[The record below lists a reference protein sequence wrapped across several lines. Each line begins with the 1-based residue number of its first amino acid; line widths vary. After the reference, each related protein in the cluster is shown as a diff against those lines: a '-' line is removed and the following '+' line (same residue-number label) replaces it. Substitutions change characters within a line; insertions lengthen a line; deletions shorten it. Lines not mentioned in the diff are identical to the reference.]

1 MFQDGQA
8 GSLSYDELESSST
21 SSASIR
27 LPFLMSH
34 EAAAFSVSDARLPRY
49 QPFLL
54 LLAAVAAGMVVD
66 RYWPF
71 DPRFLFGAAIF
82 GELLWLG
89 LWLWRFHF
97 AGTCVLLVAVA
108 AAGGSWHHDQWRL
121 VQQDEAGLC
130 VTEEIRPLACEAIAL
145 TSPRWSPAP
154 PLSALRTVPKGD
166 ETELMLRVTSIREG
180 AIWRPA
186 SGYAFMDLDGH
197 LLGVRAGDRVRLMVL
212 ASQPMKPLNP
222 GEFNYYE
229 YERSRRV
236 FCRLRGLFPE
246 SVSVVER
253 GSVWSWR
260 LWLSRLREAGNGIL
274 REHISQQRSTL
285 AAAILLGAREQLDP
299 ERNEGFLVTGTIHVL
314 SISGLHVGIL
324 AMGFW
329 SLFRTGLFP
338 RRLMLWSAI
347 GLTMVY
353 CLLTDSQPP
362 IVRATIL
369 IVVACSSL
377 LWGRRA
383 LGFNTLAFA
392 GLIVLAYQPS
402 ALFQAGPQLSF
413 LSVAAMIL
421 FAPWLT
427 KRVEH
432 DPLDHLINQSRPWY
446 QRIVRAVGGEFYR
459 VWLTGVVIWI
469 ITLPLVW
476 QQYSLIS
483 PIALGLNAV
492 IWLPI
497 LIAMYARFAVLLVG
511 PIAPRIGE
519 LCGRVCDFNLW
530 LIEYCIELGQ
540 VPVGNHFH
548 APPPPWW
555 WVATFYGVFLV
566 WVLVPQLRT
575 RKLWA
580 AALVCSWCAI
590 AWWLALHPQWDLT
603 RQEDRPL
610 RCTFVAVGHGTCVL
624 LETPQGQNLLYD
636 AGKLGSPVG
645 AVRPISAVLWD
656 RGIRHLDAIVISHA
670 DSDHFNGI
678 PELLQRYSVGVIY
691 VSTRMFDDEDRQPAV
706 KELHAAIKKSAVPL
720 RALSSGNKL
729 QAGDDVHMEVLHPT
743 ELGVIGSD
751 NANSLVLLI
760 EFEGRKLLLPG
771 DLESPGMEDLLA
783 ELPID
788 CDIVMA
794 PHHGSARSDPRGFA
808 NWSRPEHVVISG
820 GRDVEDI
827 DAIDAVK
834 RSYGQL
840 GSAVYHTAEQGS
852 VRFEISAEQIV
863 VAPFRKVAHPE

>member
-1 MFQDGQA
+1 MGLGWAKTEQSFFR
-8 GSLSYDELESSST
+8 L
-21 SSASIR
+21 AS
-27 LPFLMSH
+27 PAMSN
-34 EAAAFSVSDARLPRY
+34 EAAAFSASAGRQPQY
-49 QPFLL
+49 HPFLL

-66 RYWPF
+66 RYWPL
-71 DPRFLFGAAIF
+71 DPRIWFAAALI
-82 GELLWLG
+82 GQLLWLG
-89 LWLWRFHF
+89 LWLGRLQT
-97 AGTCVLLVAVA
+97 AGTLMLFLAVA
-108 AAGGSWHHDQWRL
+108 AAGGTWHHDQWRL
-121 VQQDEAGLC
+121 VQQDEAGLS
-130 VTEEIRPLACEAIAL
+130 VTEEIRPLACEAVAL

-166 ETELMLRVTSIREG
+166 ETELMLRVTRIREG
-180 AIWRPA
+180 AEWRPA
-186 SGYAFMDLDGH
+186 SGYAFLDLDGH

-246 SVSVVER
+246 SVTVVER
-253 GSVWSWR
+253 GSAWSWR
-260 LWLSRLREAGNGIL
+260 LWLSRLRETGNGIL
-274 REHISQQRSTL
+274 REHISPQRSTL

-329 SLFRTGLFP
+329 RLFRTGLFP
-338 RRLMLWSAI
+338 RRAMLWGAI
-347 GLTMVY
+347 GLTIVY

-369 IVVACSSL
+369 VVAACCSL
-377 LWGRRA
+377 LWGRTA

-427 KRVEH
+427 KQAEH
-432 DPLDHLINQSRPWY
+432 DPLDKLIARTRPWY
-446 QRIVRAVGGEFYR
+446 QRWANAIFGELFR
-459 VWLTGVVIWI
+459 VWLTGVVIWVI
-469 ITLPLVW
+469 SLPLVW

-497 LIAMYARFAVLLVG
+497 SLAMYFGFGVLFVSSLVPQLGAV
-511 PIAPRIGE
+511 
-519 LCGRVCDFNLW
+519 CGQICDFNLW
-530 LIEYCIELGQ
+530 LIEYCIELAQ
-540 VPVGNHFH
+540 FPPGNHFH

-555 WVATFYGVFLV
+555 WVAVFYAVFLIG
-566 WVLVPQLRT
+566 VLVPRFRGQR
-575 RKLWA
+575 LWT
-580 AALVCSWCAI
+580 AALLCGWAAI
-590 AWWLALHPQWDLT
+590 AWPLATHPQWDFT
-603 RQEDRPL
+603 RQADQPL

-624 LETPQGQNLLYD
+624 IETPEGRNLLYD

-645 AVRPISAVLWD
+645 AVRPISAVLWS
-656 RGIRHLDAIVISHA
+656 RGIQHLDAIVISHA

-691 VSTRMFDDEDRQPAV
+691 TSTRMFDDADRQPAV
-706 KELHAAIKKSAVPL
+706 KELHAAILRADVPL
-720 RALSSGNKL
+720 KTLAAADKL
-729 QAGDDVHMEVLHPT
+729 RVGDAVRMEVLHPT
-743 ELGVIGSD
+743 ALGVIGSD

-771 DLESPGMEDLLA
+771 DLESPGLEDLLA

-794 PHHGSARSDPRGFA
+794 PHHGSNRSDPRGFA

-840 GSAVYHTAEQGS
+840 GSAVYHTAERGS
-852 VRFEISAEQIV
+852 IRFEISGAKIV
-863 VAPFRKVAHPE
+863 VQSFRPLIPSENPAGSP

>member
-1 MFQDGQA
+1 MTT
-8 GSLSYDELESSST
+8 EL
-21 SSASIR
+21 
-27 LPFLMSH
+27 
-34 EAAAFSVSDARLPRY
+34 AAFADGDARTPRY
-49 QPFLL
+49 HPCLL

-66 RYWPF
+66 RYWPLS
-71 DPRFLFGAAIF
+71 PLVWYVAALL
-82 GELLWLG
+82 GSVLWLA
-89 LWLWRFHF
+89 LWLRKYQVTSTFSLLF
-97 AGTCVLLVAVA
+97 AAA
-108 AAGGSWHHDQWRL
+108 AAGGVWHHDQWRL

-166 ETELMLRVTSIREG
+166 ETELLLRVTRIRHG
-180 AIWRPA
+180 AEWRPA
-186 SGYAFMDLDGH
+186 SGLAFLDLDGH
-197 LLGVRAGDRVRLMVL
+197 LLGVRAGDRVRLLVL

-246 SVSVVER
+246 SVTVIER

-260 LWLSRLREAGNGIL
+260 LWLSRMREAGNGVL
-274 REHISQQRSTL
+274 REHISLRRSTL

-324 AMGFW
+324 AFGFW

-338 RRLMLWSAI
+338 RRPMLWAAI
-347 GLTMVY
+347 GLTILY

-369 IVVACSSL
+369 VVVVCCSL

-383 LGFNTLAFA
+383 MGFNTLAFA
-392 GLIVLAYQPS
+392 GLIVLAFNPA

-427 KRVEH
+427 KRIEH
-432 DPLDHLINQSRPWY
+432 DPLDHLIAQSRPWY
-446 QRIVRAVGGEFYR
+446 QRVARAVGGEFYR
-459 VWLTGVVIWI
+459 VWLTGVVIWV

-483 PIALGLNAV
+483 PIALVLNAV

-497 LIAMYARFAVLLVG
+497 LLAMYFGFGVLLLG
-511 PIAPRIGE
+511 PILPPIGH
-519 LCGRVCDFNLW
+519 LCGRACDFNLW
-530 LIEYCIELGQ
+530 LIEYGIELGQ
-540 VPVGNHFH
+540 MPAWNHLH

-555 WVATFYGVFLV
+555 WVAVFYGVFLV

-575 RKLWA
+575 KRLWA
-580 AALVCSWCAI
+580 AALLCGWGAI
-590 AWWLALHPQWDLT
+590 AWPLSLHPQFDFART
-603 RQEDRPL
+603 TDRPL
-610 RCTFVAVGHGTCVL
+610 ACTFVAVGHGTSVL
-624 LETPQGQNLLYD
+624 IETPDGRNMLYD

-645 AVRPISAVLWD
+645 AVRPISAVLWS

-670 DSDHFNGI
+670 DSDHFNGV

-691 VSTRMFDDEDRQPAV
+691 VTPVMFEDELQQPAV
-706 KELHAAIKKSAVPL
+706 KELHAAILRSKVPL
-720 RALSSGNKL
+720 RTISAGDKL
-729 QAGDDVHMEVLHPT
+729 QAGDSVSLEVLHPT
-743 ELGVIGSD
+743 ALGVIGSD

-760 EFEGRKLLLPG
+760 EHEGRKVLLPG
-771 DLESPGMEDLLA
+771 DLESPGLEDLLA

-788 CDIVMA
+788 TDLIMA
-794 PHHGSARSDPRGFA
+794 PHHGSARSDPKGFA
-808 NWSRPEHVVISG
+808 NWSRPEHVIISG

-827 DAIDAVK
+827 DAINAVK

-852 VRFEISAEQIV
+852 VRFVITAEKIV
-863 VAPFRKVAHPE
+863 VEPFRKVAVE